1 MPVKNPRMKVMH
13 HVEDDKQQQAEETAH
28 KPLAEPT
35 ARKERSM
42 TLTLG
47 EASGVYYG
55 SRDFWGKLFERF
67 GLSKG
72 KLTIKSI
79 EFADSTNPD
88 EAVVKMILGK
98 A

>member
-1 MPVKNPRMKVMH
+1 MKVMH
-13 HVEDDKQQQAEETAH
+13 LVEDDRQQQAEETAH
-28 KPLAEPT
+28 KPLAEP
-35 ARKERSM
+35 APKKERTM

-55 SRDFWGKLFERF
+55 SRDLWIKLFERF
-67 GLSKG
+67 GMSKG

-88 EAVVKMILGK
+88 EAVVKMVLGK